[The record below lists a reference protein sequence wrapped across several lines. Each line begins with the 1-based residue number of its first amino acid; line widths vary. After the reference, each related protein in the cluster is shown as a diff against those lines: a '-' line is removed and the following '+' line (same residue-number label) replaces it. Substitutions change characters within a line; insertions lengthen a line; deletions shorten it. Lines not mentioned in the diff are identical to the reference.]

1 VTVRSPDEF
10 PRTDAEVPAFVADL
24 GLSGIVDIHVHALPD
39 RLQRAVWDYFDRLD
53 DPPWPIRYRLP
64 ADDRLAA
71 LRRAGV
77 IAHTALAY
85 AHKPGMI
92 AGLNDYT
99 LDLADRHDAVLPTFT
114 IYPEDG
120 VAEMTATAI
129 ARGGA
134 VVKVHL
140 QVGRFHATDPRLDA
154 AWELIAA
161 HRLPVVL
168 HATAVYGVDGGAE
181 YCGIDAVRALLD
193 RHPHLVIVL
202 AHLGMPD
209 YDDALDL
216 AVAADRV
223 YLDTAMTLHHGDLSP
238 ATPAAYLDRLA
249 EHADRIVFG
258 SDYPTIPHDY
268 AVQVRGLANLRLD
281 DALLRRV
288 LHDTA
293 RELLDTRR

>member
-1 VTVRSPDEF
+1 MTVRGPDDY
-10 PRTDAEVPAFVADL
+10 PRTDAEVPALLADL
-24 GLSGIVDIHVHALPD
+24 GLPGIVDIHVHALPD

-64 ADDRLAA
+64 ADDRLVA

-77 IAHTALAY
+77 VSHTALAY

-99 LDLADRHDAVLPTFT
+99 LDLADRYDQIVPTFT

-120 VAEMTATAI
+120 VGEVTAAAI

-140 QVGRFHATDPRLDA
+140 QVGRFHATDPRLDE

-193 RHPHLVIVL
+193 RHPDLVIVL
-202 AHLGMPD
+202 AHLGMPELD
-209 YDDALDL
+209 EALDL
-216 AVAADRV
+216 AVGADHV
-223 YLDTAMTLHHGDLSP
+223 YLDTAMTLHDGELSP
-238 ATPAAYLDRLA
+238 PTIPAYVDRLA
-249 EHADRIVFG
+249 THADRIVFG
-258 SDYPTIPHDY
+258 SDFPSIPHDY
-268 AVQVRGLANLRLD
+268 AEQVRGLAKLRLD
-281 DALLRRV
+281 DAALRRI

-293 RELLDTRR
+293 RELLDDRR